1 MTREQ
6 ITKGM
11 PLLLAA
17 KTEFEAM
24 AETARCAIHYC
35 YDQEAKNRILS
46 PKGYAGFQRMR
57 HIWTQDV
64 PDAPA
69 MFCGDAV
76 RDRDMARGTVM
87 AIYLLT
93 TVFPAKTFQ
102 IPVYVETQVLLE
114 DLLSGGW
121 YE

>member
-35 YDQEAKNRILS
+35 YDQEAKNRTLS
-46 PKGYAGFQRMR
+46 PKDTPVSSGCAISGPRMCRMPRRCFAGMQSGTGIWRGGRSWLFIFSLRYSRQRPFRSPCMWR
-57 HIWTQDV
+57 PRSCWKI
-64 PDAPA
+64 
-69 MFCGDAV
+69 
-76 RDRDMARGTVM
+76 
-87 AIYLLT
+87 
-93 TVFPAKTFQ
+93 
-102 IPVYVETQVLLE
+102 
-114 DLLSGGW
+114 
-121 YE
+121 

>member
-6 ITKGM
+6 IKKGM

-24 AETARCAIHYC
+24 AEAARCAIHYC
-35 YDQEAKNRILS
+35 YDQEAK
-46 PKGYAGFQRMR
+46 K
-57 HIWTQDV
+57 
-64 PDAPA
+64 PDALPERIRRFPA
-69 MFCGDAV
+69 DAPYLDSGCAGCSGDVLRGCGPGPGYGA
-76 RDRDMARGTVM
+76 GTVM

-114 DLLSGGW
+114 DLMSGGLV
-121 YE
+121 

>member
-35 YDQEAKNRILS
+35 YDQEAQNRTGYGTGDGHGYLS
-46 PKGYAGFQRMR
+46 SHHGIPGKDLSDPR
-57 HIWTQDV
+57 V
-64 PDAPA
+64 
-69 MFCGDAV
+69 CGDPGPAGRSDV
-76 RDRDMARGTVM
+76 RGLV
-87 AIYLLT
+87 
-93 TVFPAKTFQ
+93 
-102 IPVYVETQVLLE
+102 
-114 DLLSGGW
+114 
-121 YE
+121 